1 MESQRRLGLSAALFL
16 VLTGCAGHATKTE
29 TATPPGEPVAATPP
43 ERSEPTL
50 PAAPASPAPPPVA
63 SAPAAPSQDFVEE
76 AALKDVFFESART
89 EIGPQGTVIMRSN
102 AHWLIEH
109 AGYLVLIEGH
119 TDATGTPE
127 GNLAIGQRRAK
138 AAMDFFVK
146 AGVAAERI
154 ETTSYGSSRPVCTQT
169 TESCAAKNRR
179 VHFLVKQQ

>member
-1 MESQRRLGLSAALFL
+1 MESQRRLGLSIALFL
-16 VLTGCAGHATKTE
+16 VLTGCAGHPAQTE
-29 TATPPGEPVAATPP
+29 TATPPAEPVAAAPP
-43 ERSEPTL
+43 EPPLTV
-50 PAAPASPAPPPVA
+50 PAAPASPAPPPA
-63 SAPAAPSQDFVEE
+63 APAAPSQDFVEE
-76 AALKDVFFESART
+76 AGLKDVFFESART

-119 TDATGTPE
+119 TDAKGTPE
-127 GNLAIGQRRAK
+127 GNLVIGERRAK
-138 AAMDFFVK
+138 AAMDFLVK